1 MQNEVNQ
8 MNKIILSADSTCDFD
23 DYLQRHYKVHISP
36 LHIILADKQYRDGV
50 DISPDDIFQAYREH
64 NILPKTVAINP
75 EEYCDYF
82 RKWTDQ
88 GYDVIHVNL
97 GSGISSSYTNCCL
110 AAQELKN
117 VYPIDSYNLS
127 SGMGLLVLEAA
138 ERISQGLS
146 AAEIQ
151 KEINNLRSKIQASFI
166 LDTLTFLHAG
176 GRCSSLAALS
186 ANVLNIKPC
195 IEVINSSGNMRVGK
209 KYRGALS
216 KVLKQYTL
224 DKIKDRTDLSLDKIF
239 IVHTGISPD
248 LISMV
253 RSTILEHANFKEIF
267 IVRAGCTISSH
278 CGPNT
283 LGIMFRTK

>member
-1 MQNEVNQ
+1 

-23 DYLQRHYKVHISP
+23 DYLQKHYDVHISP
-36 LHIILADKQYRDGV
+36 LHIILGDKQYRDGV
-50 DISPDDIFQAYREH
+50 DITPDDIFKVYREH

-82 RKWTDQ
+82 SKWTDQ
-88 GYDVIHVNL
+88 GYDVIHVTI
-97 GSGISSSYTNCCL
+97 GSGISSSFANCCL
-110 AAQELKN
+110 AAQKLKK

-127 SGMGLLVLEAA
+127 LGMGLLVLEAA
-138 ERISQGLS
+138 ELISRGLS

-151 KEINNLRSKIQASFI
+151 NEINNLRPKIQASFI
-166 LDTLTFLHAG
+166 LDTLTFLHEG

-195 IEVINSSGNMRVGK
+195 IEVINSSGKMRVGK
-209 KYRGALS
+209 KYRGSLA

-224 DKIKDRTDLSLDKIF
+224 DKIKDRTDLDLDKIC

-248 LISMV
+248 LISTV
-253 RSTILEHANFKEIF
+253 RSTIMEHADFKEIF
-267 IVRAGCTISSH
+267 VVRAGCTVSSH

>member
-1 MQNEVNQ
+1 
-8 MNKIILSADSTCDFD
+8 
-23 DYLQRHYKVHISP
+23 
-36 LHIILADKQYRDGV
+36 
-50 DISPDDIFQAYREH
+50 
-64 NILPKTVAINP
+64 
-75 EEYCDYF
+75 
-82 RKWTDQ
+82 
-88 GYDVIHVNL
+88 
-97 GSGISSSYTNCCL
+97 
-110 AAQELKN
+110 
-117 VYPIDSYNLS
+117 
-127 SGMGLLVLEAA
+127 MGLLVLEAA